1 MFIAKHLNE
10 FRLDTLCRVLEVT
23 ESGFH
28 TWRRRQPSQR
38 SQQDIQ
44 LLGRIQTIYAEHDGR
59 YGAPRIH
66 VTLKRERITC
76 SKKRVAHLMQKA
88 GLRGKTRRRLIKTTV
103 RDNSHVVHK
112 NLLDRAFNPEKPNE
126 VWASDITYIPT
137 KQGFLYLA
145 VTLDLYA
152 RMVVGWAMSSNINS
166 ELTLSALQMAISQ
179 RNPPTKLLH
188 HSDQGSQYTSTTLQD
203 ALAQQG
209 IICSMSKIG
218 QCWDNA
224 VVESFFETLK
234 RELIGEKV
242 FDTHDEARQAI
253 FEFIEIYYNRKRLHS
268 SLGYLTPLEAERQA
282 LVA

>member
-1 MFIAKHLNE
+1 
-10 FRLDTLCRVLEVT
+10 
-23 ESGFH
+23 
-28 TWRRRQPSQR
+28 
-38 SQQDIQ
+38 
-44 LLGRIQTIYAEHDGR
+44 
-59 YGAPRIH
+59 
-66 VTLKRERITC
+66 
-76 SKKRVAHLMQKA
+76 MQKA